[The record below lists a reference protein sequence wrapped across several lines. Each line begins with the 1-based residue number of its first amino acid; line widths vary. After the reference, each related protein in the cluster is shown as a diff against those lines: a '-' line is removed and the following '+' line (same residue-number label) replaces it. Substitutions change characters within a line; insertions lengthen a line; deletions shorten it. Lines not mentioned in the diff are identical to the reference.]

1 MSFLFEILA
10 KTLLKGLGPIDG
22 WKTAIGFGLA
32 LAAYVAGQFGIVIPQ
47 LGNEWLEIIGV
58 VLGAFGL
65 GHKGGK
71 AIAG

>member
-1 MSFLFEILA
+1 MNFLFEILA
-10 KTLLKGLGPIDG
+10 KVLLKGMGPIDG
-22 WKTAIGFGLA
+22 WKTVAGFGLA
-32 LAAYVAGQFGIVIPQ
+32 LAAYVAGEFGIEVPQ